1 VSPSPSHSLAGSG
14 RAGSQAGPGL
24 DSECP
29 ARALPGIM
37 TVSPL
42 TWPRGGAPPGIP
54 GPGPRPSTRV
64 GSMIMKAI
72 VASHETP
79 CQWQRPPSSRAGPG
93 RCSAAAAALT
103 QPAARPGCRG
113 HWQPECHWQGLSSR
127 SLSSAGHWH
136 WQPVGGACGL
146 AHRGLRGAQSQ
157 SSRAASPRSGPAAPG
172 RPLKGGFKACDSN
185 FCNPAARS
193 FRSYSVLSR

>member
-1 VSPSPSHSLAGSG
+1 
-14 RAGSQAGPGL
+14 
-24 DSECP
+24 
-29 ARALPGIM
+29 
-37 TVSPL
+37 
-42 TWPRGGAPPGIP
+42 
-54 GPGPRPSTRV
+54 
-64 GSMIMKAI
+64 MIMKAI

-93 RCSAAAAALT
+93 RCSAAAALT
-103 QPAARPGCRG
+103 QPAAPAARLPRPGQPECQC
-113 HWQPECHWQGLSSR
+113 HWQPECLSHDSR